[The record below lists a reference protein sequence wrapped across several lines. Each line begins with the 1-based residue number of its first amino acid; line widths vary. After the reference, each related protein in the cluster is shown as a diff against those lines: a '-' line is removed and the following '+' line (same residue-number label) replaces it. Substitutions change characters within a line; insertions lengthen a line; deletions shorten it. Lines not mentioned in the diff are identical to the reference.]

1 MSKAVENRQK
11 TKLLKKI
18 VDSDSLPSLSPI
30 AIQLVE
36 LASDDRSSA
45 PDLAAIIEKDP
56 SLTTRLLKLVGSAF
70 YARPER
76 VSSISQAVV
85 LLGFK
90 KVRVMALSLSLR
102 DTFPMGEHEGMDY
115 NHFWKT
121 SLYRGLIAQDF
132 ARSVQPINNLYPE
145 EAFIAAL
152 ISEIGILMLYSACPE
167 ETKKKFPV
175 GTLPMEEA
183 MAWEQE
189 HLGVNHREVGS
200 LILRRWRFPN
210 HLAECQK
217 HFGPQALKPDRPI
230 LCKIVEMA
238 RRATEIVFGQTTDL
252 FEVQQRAQTLF
263 QLDPE
268 AVNSI
273 LSQTFDKVEDLAEQL
288 RVRVDSQ
295 ADMITVLEKA
305 NQALTRVNASM
316 EFSLQ
321 ELLGHVSQ
329 HDRALT
335 SMSEEMA
342 RSRRDILQNTLDAV
356 AHEIRNPLLAI
367 GGFAKRLARQC
378 GEEAQGGR
386 YAKIIAK
393 ESRRLEGVLEEIV
406 DYCRDY
412 EPTFVEQD
420 LASIIDEVLEEF
432 GGLFREKDID
442 IIRDFP
448 KEPVRVPLDQDG
460 ITRVLHQLFKTAMH
474 MIGPSRG
481 TVTVSIRPLRQ
492 TGQVSIAIS
501 DNGHLMPDGVRDAL
515 LDSNL
520 TTTTFGEGLGLP
532 MTRKIIEAHHGHI
545 ELKVQ
550 LGRGNTVNLY
560 LPTSQPP
567 SAPTVPPLFC

>member
-1 MSKAVENRQK
+1 MENRQK
-11 TKLLKKI
+11 AKLLKKI
-18 VDSDSLPSLSPI
+18 VDSESLPSLSPI

-36 LASDDRSSA
+36 LAADDRSSA

-76 VSSISQAVV
+76 VSSVSQAVV

-90 KVRVMALSLSLR
+90 KVRLMALSLSLR
-102 DTFPMGEHEGMDY
+102 DTFPMGEDEGMDY

-132 ARSVQPINNLYPE
+132 ARSVQPINNLHPD

-152 ISEIGILMLYSACPE
+152 ISEIGILMLYNACPE
-167 ETKKKFPV
+167 ETRKMFPP
-175 GTLPMEEA
+175 GTLPLEEA
-183 MAWEQE
+183 FAWEHE
-189 HLGVNHREVGS
+189 NLGVNHREVGNV
-200 LILRRWRFPN
+200 ILRRWRFPD

-217 HFGPQALKPDRPI
+217 HFGLETLEPDKPI

-238 RRATEIVFGQTTDL
+238 RRATEIVFGETTDL
-252 FEVQQRAQTLF
+252 HELQQLAQTVLR
-263 QLDPE
+263 LDPE
-268 AVNSI
+268 AVSNT

-288 RVRVDSQ
+288 RIQVDSQ
-295 ADMITVLEKA
+295 TDMITVLEKA
-305 NQALTRVNASM
+305 NQALARVNASM

-321 ELLGHVSQ
+321 GLLDHVSQ

-342 RSRRDILQNTLDAV
+342 RSRRDVLQNTLDAV

-378 GEEAQGGR
+378 GEDAQSGQ

-393 ESRRLEGVLEEIV
+393 ESRRLEGVLQEIL

-412 EPTFVEQD
+412 EPVFVEKD
-420 LASIIDEVLEEF
+420 LTPIIDEVLDEF
-432 GGLFREKDID
+432 GGFREKDID
-442 IIRDFP
+442 IVRDFP
-448 KEPVRVPLDQDG
+448 QEPIRVPMDVDG
-460 ITRVLHQLFKTAMH
+460 ITRVLQQLIKTAIH
-474 MIGPSRG
+474 MIGAGRG
-481 TVTVSIRPLRQ
+481 TLTVSMRPLRQ
-492 TGQVSIAIS
+492 TGQVSIEIS
-501 DNGHLMPDGVRDAL
+501 DNAPPMPDGVRDAL

-520 TTTTFGEGLGLP
+520 STTTFGEGLGLP
-532 MTRKIIEAHHGHI
+532 MVRKIIEAHQGRI
-545 ELKVQ
+545 ALQVQ
-550 LGRGNTVNLY
+550 AGRGNTVSLY
-560 LPTSQPP
+560 LPTPR
-567 SAPTVPPLFC
+567 SA